1 MIVSTG
7 TEERGVKIL
16 QIYNQYRSLFGGEET
31 VVLKIAEL
39 VTKNG
44 GEARLA
50 MRTSRGLD
58 ESFQGKL
65 KAFFSG
71 IYNPFSFR
79 EIAGVLKDFAPDL
92 VHVHNLNPLYS
103 PSVLVGLKRAGL
115 PVVMTVHNHFHTC
128 PTADH
133 LHSGVVC
140 ERCLGGRE
148 YWCILQNCR
157 GSIFESAAYASRSLI
172 ARVLGLYTDNI
183 SLVIALNEF
192 GKIRLSMAGF
202 DPERIVVIPNM
213 VDIPELRADPSRGR
227 YAIFSGRI
235 CVEKG
240 VYSLVSAASLAPDV
254 EVRVMGS
261 GAILDDLMRHA
272 SPNVRFLGQLD
283 QQRVQ
288 EELRGAR
295 FLVFPSIWFEGCPL
309 AVLEAMAI
317 GLPIIAS
324 RIGGIPE
331 LVEDGETGL
340 LFEPGNVRELA
351 QKMTELWNDPERCS
365 RMGME
370 ARRKAQRNHS
380 ETTYWE
386 SLRAAYSRVGGCMD

>member
-1 MIVSTG
+1 MRV
-7 TEERGVKIL
+7 L

-31 VVLKIAEL
+31 VVLNIAEL

-50 MRTSRGLD
+50 LRSSRGLD
-58 ESFQGKL
+58 ESFQGRF
-65 KAFFSG
+65 KACFSG

-79 EIAGVLKDFAPDL
+79 EIGGILEEFAPDV

-103 PSVLVGLKRAGL
+103 PSVLVGLKRAGV

-133 LHSGVVC
+133 LHDGVVC
-140 ERCLGGRE
+140 ERCVGGRE
-148 YWCILQNCR
+148 YWCVLQNCR
-157 GSIFESAAYASRSLI
+157 GNIFESAAYASRSFI
-172 ARVLGLYTDNI
+172 ARVLHLYTENI

-192 GKIRLSMAGF
+192 AKSRLSMAGF
-202 DPERIVVIPNM
+202 DAARTVVIPNM
-213 VDIPELRADPSRGR
+213 VDIPALRADPSRGR
-227 YAIFSGRI
+227 YAVFSGRM

-240 VYSLVSAASLAPDV
+240 VYSLVSAASRAPEV
-254 EVRVMGS
+254 EVRLLGS
-261 GAILDDLMRHA
+261 GAILDDLMRNA
-272 SPNVRFLGQLD
+272 SPNVKFLGQLD
-283 QQRVQ
+283 YQRVQ

-309 AVLEAMAI
+309 ALLEAMAN
-317 GLPIIAS
+317 GLPVIAA

-331 LVEDGETGL
+331 LVEDGVTGL
-340 LFEPGNVRELA
+340 LFEPGNEKELA
-351 QKMTELWNDPERCS
+351 QKMTELWDDPERCS
-365 RMGME
+365 KMGTQ
-370 ARRKAQRNHS
+370 ARRKARRNHS

-386 SLRAAYSRVGGCMD
+386 RLRAAYSRAGRCFD